1 MLKSAEQSKHA
12 QLAETLQA
20 GEFCGNTIS
29 IGTGAYSATRSVCA
43 VVAHCSK
50 KQLFCKTGEG
60 DSTLTNAPL
69 VDSTLICSDLVR
81 QDQLAYACSEGP
93 KVCKQHAGSGLKL

>member
-29 IGTGAYSATRSVCA
+29 IGTGAYSATQSVCA

-50 KQLFCKTGEG
+50 QTAVLSARLARE
-60 DSTLTNAPL
+60 TL
-69 VDSTLICSDLVR
+69 
-81 QDQLAYACSEGP
+81 
-93 KVCKQHAGSGLKL
+93 H